1 MKAFIIK
8 RYGAISDIEQVETD
22 YPPVGKNQVLV
33 RVKSAA
39 VNPAD
44 IKVITGKNGGKF
56 IHSAKSPIRLGF
68 DFRRKVN
75 INTPGVNL
83 SGS

>member
-8 RYGAISDIEQVETD
+8 RYGAISDIEQVEMN
-22 YPPVGKNQVLV
+22 YPTMGKDEVLV
-33 RVKSAA
+33 KLKSAA

-56 IHSAKSPIRLGF
+56 IHSGKSPIGLGF
-68 DFRRKVN
+68 DFS
-75 INTPGVNL
+75 GVIEETSSVRL
-83 SGS
+83 RIE